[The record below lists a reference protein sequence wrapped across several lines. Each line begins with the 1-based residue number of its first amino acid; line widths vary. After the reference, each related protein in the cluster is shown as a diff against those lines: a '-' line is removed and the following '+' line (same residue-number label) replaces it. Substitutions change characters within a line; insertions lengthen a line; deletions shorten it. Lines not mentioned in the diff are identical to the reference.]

1 MNLTDESLG
10 HNIAVEEENVAD
22 RLRSQSRA
30 SLFQDAPADT
40 KGPLWRCTGC
50 GDTEDETRQL
60 WERWEVEGSVRLQTL
75 FELLFHIICWLHPVA
90 RLHHDPAVFF

>member
-40 KGPLWRCTGC
+40 KGPL
-50 GDTEDETRQL
+50 
-60 WERWEVEGSVRLQTL
+60 
-75 FELLFHIICWLHPVA
+75 
-90 RLHHDPAVFF
+90 